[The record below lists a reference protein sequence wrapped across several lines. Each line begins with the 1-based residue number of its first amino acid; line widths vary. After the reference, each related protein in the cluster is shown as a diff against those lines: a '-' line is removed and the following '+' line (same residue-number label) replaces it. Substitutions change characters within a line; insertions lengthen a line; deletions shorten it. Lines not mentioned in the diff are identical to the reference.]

1 MVMRRVGGVLD
12 VQKKEKSGLF
22 PAYLYAVSDSASRQL

>member
-12 VQKKEKSGLF
+12 VQKEKSGLF